1 MKEEFSRT
9 GLIFGEEGM
18 AKLARSRVAV
28 FGLGGV
34 GGYTVEALARSGV
47 GAIDVID
54 ADYVS
59 VSNINRQIFA
69 VQSTVGRLKTQVASE
84 RIKQINPDCK
94 VTEHALFFLP
104 ETADKIDFTVYDYAV
119 DAIDTVAGKI
129 AIAVCAKRAGVS

>member
-59 VSNINRQIFA
+59 ESNINRLIFA

-84 RIKQINPDCK
+84 RIKHLNPDC
-94 VTEHALFFLP
+94 
-104 ETADKIDFTVYDYAV
+104 
-119 DAIDTVAGKI
+119 
-129 AIAVCAKRAGVS
+129 